1 MVLPFH
7 QNEIMRHKRMG
18 RTDCSIHPKFIGIN
32 GVRTGES
39 VAESV
44 SALVA
49 ATGKNLAAVSGS
61 HSLSEAMNF
70 LAMELLGLIGTLR
83 HLYTPPELLCSTAGY
98 AAACHSNA
106 VPWTGNDYYTGKDG
120 KMSTFCNEFSRR
132 NLKNIA
138 GNQPRR
144 RDSWGARMQLMV
156 KSTPSA
162 ASSAVRS

>member
-1 MVLPFH
+1 MRS
-7 QNEIMRHKRMG
+7 RHKRMG

-44 SALVA
+44 SALAA
-49 ATGKNLAAVSGS
+49 ATGKDLAAASGS

-83 HLYTPPELLCSTAGY
+83 HLYTPPELLCSTAVI
-98 AAACHSNA
+98 AAACHSYA
-106 VPWTGNDYYTGKDG
+106 VPWTGTDYYTGKAG
-120 KMSTFCNEFSRR
+120 KLSTFCNDFSAQIC
-132 NLKNIA
+132 KNS
-138 GNQPRR
+138 QPGRW
-144 RDSWGARMQLMV
+144 DSCPARIQLMV
-156 KSTPSA
+156 SSTPSA